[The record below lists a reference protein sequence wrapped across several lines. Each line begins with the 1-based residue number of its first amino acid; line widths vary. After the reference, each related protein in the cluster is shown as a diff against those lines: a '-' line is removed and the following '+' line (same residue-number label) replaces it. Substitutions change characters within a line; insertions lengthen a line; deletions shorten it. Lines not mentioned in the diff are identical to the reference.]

1 MGFKAVMNFY
11 KDKPAE
17 LKTIRGAYV
26 ENMLDNIGAV
36 TNADGMKQLAKIL
49 EEQTK

>member
-1 MGFKAVMNFY
+1 MNFY
-11 KDKPAE
+11 KDKVL

-36 TNADGMKQLAKIL
+36 TNADGMKELAKNS
-49 EEQTK
+49 